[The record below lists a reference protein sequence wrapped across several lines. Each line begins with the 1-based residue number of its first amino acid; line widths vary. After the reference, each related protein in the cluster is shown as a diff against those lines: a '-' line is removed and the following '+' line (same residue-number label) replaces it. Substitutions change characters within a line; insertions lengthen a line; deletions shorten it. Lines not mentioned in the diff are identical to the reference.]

1 MNILDIE
8 SFLAIAS
15 CGTISK
21 AAEKLFITQ
30 PALSLKIE
38 SLEKELGCKL
48 FIRKRGIRSVELT
61 AEGKQFIQLA
71 DRYKSL
77 RDEMH
82 HLSHTSSELPLRL
95 SAINSINTVIIPN
108 VILDFLNQFP
118 HARLEE
124 EDLASMASYDAIEAK
139 LIDLAFIVDT
149 RYSIKSLC
157 EPLFSEKMKFVCNV
171 NNNFPRHLT
180 VKSLDQDKEIYSPW
194 FLEFEQWHDLWFNRN
209 ARPRVQVQTM
219 NHLSFFLQQP
229 GSWSIVPATVEYS
242 LRKYPYIVFPKLHS
256 DIPDRVV
263 KYLTHTDIQSRYTV
277 PFIEATQE
285 YLKELES
292 KNLIK
297 CRHW

>member
-1 MNILDIE
+1 MNIADIE

-108 VILDFLNQFP
+108 VILNFLNQFP

-171 NNNFPRHLT
+171 NNNFPRH
-180 VKSLDQDKEIYSPW
+180 
-194 FLEFEQWHDLWFNRN
+194 
-209 ARPRVQVQTM
+209 
-219 NHLSFFLQQP
+219 
-229 GSWSIVPATVEYS
+229 
-242 LRKYPYIVFPKLHS
+242 
-256 DIPDRVV
+256 
-263 KYLTHTDIQSRYTV
+263 
-277 PFIEATQE
+277 
-285 YLKELES
+285 
-292 KNLIK
+292 
-297 CRHW
+297 